1 MRTKLIAISVVSFG
15 AGCTNNEPQY
25 VNCATMGPAA
35 MDSCKFTAGEDDGT
49 GNLSRAGVLH
59 VPIKPEADW
68 SVDDRARRAKL
79 QMDVDPSGAVAV
91 PVYRL
96 EHYDLSVEW
105 IVRNLDATNEGTF
118 RINLDGANE
127 EFAYDPSMI
136 MVGDPARDPPP
147 PPLAGNIPTKI
158 PAGGTL
164 SGVFR
169 EDQLREAAI
178 DLDQI
183 TRGNVNMFAAMLTV
197 QKQAEQ
203 FQPVTPLDTTTDPP
217 TGGVP
222 TGPAIPRAAWRQL
235 VRIDVNFNPDRP
247 MEIEFAL
254 RVREHI
260 EVVHDKGL
268 NAPAGELMIIDPPY
282 YQASLP

>member
-1 MRTKLIAISVVSFG
+1 MRKLIVIGLVTACG
-15 AGCTNNEPQY
+15 NNEPQY
-25 VNCATMGPAA
+25 VHCAPMGAA
-35 MDSCKFTAGEDDGT
+35 ATDICSFVAGEDDGT
-49 GNLSRAGVLH
+49 GVTSRAGVLH
-59 VPIKPEADW
+59 VPVKPEADW
-68 SVDDRARRAKL
+68 DAKDRARRGEL
-79 QMDVDPSGAVAV
+79 QMQVDVTGAVAV

-105 IVRNLDATNEGTF
+105 IVRNLTASEGTF
-118 RINLDGANE
+118 RIHLNGANE

-136 MVGDPARDPPP
+136 MVADDEDPPP
-147 PPLAGNIPTKI
+147 PPLAGDIPTRI
-158 PAGGTL
+158 GPMASM

-183 TRGNVNMFAAMLTV
+183 TRGNVNMFAAMLTIN
-197 QKQAEQ
+197 KTADS

-222 TGPAIPRAAWRQL
+222 TGPEIPEAAWRQL
-235 VRIDVNFNPDRP
+235 IRIDITFDPDRR
-247 MEIEFAL
+247 MELEYSL
-254 RVREHI
+254 RLREQTD
-260 EVVHDKGL
+260 VVHEEGL